1 MDRFWSWNSN
11 TLATWWEE
19 LSHLKRPWCWERLR
33 AGGEGDDRGQD
44 GWMVQPTWWT
54 WVWVNSG
61 SWWWTGRPGVL
72 RFKGSQRVG
81 HDWVTELNFNFH
93 TFVLF
98 KNNFVI
104 FYFLPLFQNT
114 DLYPSGY
121 SLNMGSCV
129 YLIDGMLTTSPR
141 ALQYFFSLRNIILSP
156 RQDLVNVAAHI
167 WLHEYFLTGL
177 SYLLASESS

>member
-1 MDRFWSWNSN
+1 M
-11 TLATWWEE
+11 
-19 LSHLKRPWCWERLR
+19 
-33 AGGEGDDRGQD
+33 
-44 GWMVQPTWWT
+44 
-54 WVWVNSG
+54 
-61 SWWWTGRPGVL
+61 
-72 RFKGSQRVG
+72 
-81 HDWVTELNFNFH
+81 TELNFNFH

-129 YLIDGMLTTSPR
+129 YLIDDMLTTSPR

-167 WLHEYFLTGL
+167 
-177 SYLLASESS
+177 